1 MAEVGFLPCFSKYR
15 HKEYPVKDFYQ
26 KSSYVEKAKVLVSAF
41 ITSTDPFTL
50 KQALGNHDIQTV
62 RPNSS
67 EGKRIINMC
76 ASPECEIH
84 RIDYGNNPF
93 RIIFGLSKND
103 RNAYIFAVDTKHKTF
118 SGKHW

>member
-15 HKEYPVKDFYQ
+15 HKEYPIKDFYQ
-26 KSSYVEKAKVLVSAF
+26 KAAYVERVKNLVSAF
-41 ITSTDPFTL
+41 ITSTDPFAL

-67 EGKRIINMC
+67 EGKRIINIC